1 MPDVFTKAERS
12 AVMSR
17 IRGRGNKAT
26 ELALVQLF
34 RRHNISGWRRQQPV
48 FGKPDF
54 IFRRERLALFVDGCF
69 WHGCPRCYCRPKSN
83 REFWD
88 AKIARNRERDRKV
101 SRELRRLG
109 WRVIRV
115 WEHDIAKQSDS
126 CAQKLR
132 AALKV
137 SRLPLCDCHYSVA

>member
-26 ELALVQLF
+26 ELALMKLF
-34 RRHNISGWRRQQPV
+34 RRHRISGWRRQQPV

-54 IFRRERLALFVDGCF
+54 IFRRERVALFVDGCF

-83 REFWD
+83 RKFWD
-88 AKIARNRERDRKV
+88 TKIARNRERDRKV

-109 WRVIRV
+109 WRVIRI
-115 WEHDIAKQSDS
+115 WEHDVAKQSDP
-126 CAQKLR
+126 CAKKLR

-137 SRLPLCDCHYSVA
+137 SHSAFV

>member
-54 IFRRERLALFVDGCF
+54 IFRRERVTDHFKTSHSG
-69 WHGCPRCYCRPKSN
+69 SN
-83 REFWD
+83 Q
-88 AKIARNRERDRKV
+88 N
-101 SRELRRLG
+101 
-109 WRVIRV
+109 
-115 WEHDIAKQSDS
+115 Q
-126 CAQKLR
+126 
-132 AALKV
+132 
-137 SRLPLCDCHYSVA
+137 PLQGA